1 MKKESWIYKLL
12 RWLGLIKT
20 YEISKKEMC
29 ENAQPIC
36 GRHCGSCAWYEGE

>member
-20 YEISKKEMC
+20 YEVSKKDMC
-29 ENAQPIC
+29 ESAKSMC
-36 GRHCGSCAWYEGE
+36 SGHCGSCAWYDGE